1 MSQNLGCYDGN
12 EYFSQFKL
20 SMEHSKVRG
29 AGHQTEELSHK
40 NAMTHGLFM
49 IFSRNVT
56 LGKSKCHKI

>member
-1 MSQNLGCYDGN
+1 MSQNLGCQDGN

-40 NAMTHGLFM
+40 NATFHDFQ
-49 IFSRNVT
+49 
-56 LGKSKCHKI
+56 SKCNAGEIKMSQNLE